1 MAETGACFLL
11 SHMMVVRVYICCRLQ
26 QKSNDITQLE
36 ARLQEMTS
44 QLEKFKDEEE
54 DQRKKNN
61 VSDSINYN
69 VYSLTSLPT
78 PFHDW
83 EFS

>member
-1 MAETGACFLL
+1 
-11 SHMMVVRVYICCRLQ
+11 MMVVRVYICCRLQ

-44 QLEKFKDEEE
+44 QLEKFKVETE
-54 DQRKKNN
+54 DQRKKND
-61 VSDSINYN
+61 VSDTDSNNYN
-69 VYSLTSLPT
+69 VYSLTSFPT